1 MQNCKYL
8 YYKWVCTFYIT
19 PTSHLQHVHNDTY
32 APNVTLLALVVGT
45 DNFRGC
51 QPCRKN
57 SINNRKKKRGEK
69 SFKCLNTKH
78 EECADVV

>member
-19 PTSHLQHVHNDTY
+19 FTSYLQHVHNDTC
-32 APNVTLLALVVGT
+32 APNVTLLAVVTGT
-45 DNFRGC
+45 DNFMGC
-51 QPCRKN
+51 QPSRKN
-57 SINNRKKKRGEK
+57 SINNRKKKK
-69 SFKCLNTKH
+69 KKTFKCLNTKH

>member
-19 PTSHLQHVHNDTY
+19 FTSYLQHVHNDTY
-32 APNVTLLALVVGT
+32 APNVTLLAVVIGT

-51 QPCRKN
+51 QPSRKN
-57 SINNRKKKRGEK
+57 NINNRKKKK
-69 SFKCLNTKH
+69 KPFKCLNTKN
-78 EECADVV
+78 EECAVVV